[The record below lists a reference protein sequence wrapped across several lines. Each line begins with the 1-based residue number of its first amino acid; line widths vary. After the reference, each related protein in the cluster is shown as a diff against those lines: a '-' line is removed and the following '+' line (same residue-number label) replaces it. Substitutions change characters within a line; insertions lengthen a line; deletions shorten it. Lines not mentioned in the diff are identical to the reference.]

1 MFYNQVLVLCK
12 NKNISI
18 FDLIHDLKISKSNA
32 TNWKNGTVPHR
43 STIAKIADYFG
54 VSKDFLLSGESSLN
68 KINLVMEELSSYS
81 TDNKQIPIDMEA
93 IKKLSEESQNELFDL
108 ITRTV
113 ARMREAEE
121 KEKAIEIIKSLPAED
136 RKAIKDM
143 L

>member
-1 MFYNQVLVLCK
+1 
-12 NKNISI
+12 
-18 FDLIHDLKISKSNA
+18 
-32 TNWKNGTVPHR
+32 
-43 STIAKIADYFG
+43 
-54 VSKDFLLSGESSLN
+54 
-68 KINLVMEELSSYS
+68 MEELSSYS